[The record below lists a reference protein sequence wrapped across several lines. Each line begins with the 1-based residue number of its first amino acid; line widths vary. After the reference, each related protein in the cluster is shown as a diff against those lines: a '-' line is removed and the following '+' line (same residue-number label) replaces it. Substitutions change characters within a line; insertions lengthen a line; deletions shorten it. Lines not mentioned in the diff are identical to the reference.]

1 MHALIKPEQI
11 ESISKYPLSGI
22 PLSVLLTSCEKD
34 PDPNDPIKI
43 ADQSFINA
51 LFYGVLDENGD
62 LLIIDTDGNHNISYV
77 EAEAVTYLNVGDQ
90 GITDLSGIEAFI
102 NLEYLLAFRMS
113 YTTWIFLKILRWW
126 V

>member
-62 LLIIDTDGNHNISYV
+62 
-77 EAEAVTYLNVGDQ
+77 
-90 GITDLSGIEAFI
+90 
-102 NLEYLLAFRMS
+102 
-113 YTTWIFLKILRWW
+113 
-126 V
+126 